1 MQSIAAVVMDQRLG
15 VIKGNVTSSYEIT
28 LETFKIPSPH
38 AALLTPS
45 LLVTL
50 HSLSAYSF
58 QGGSK
63 LFTPADMGYST
74 R

>member
-1 MQSIAAVVMDQRLG
+1 MQSTAAVAMDQRLG
-15 VIKGNVTSSYEIT
+15 VIKGDMTSSYELT

-38 AALLTPS
+38 AGLLTPS

-50 HSLSAYSF
+50 RSPSAYSF
-58 QGGSK
+58 QGVNY
-63 LFTPADMGYST
+63 LPLLIWRYST